1 MKKNNRILFFI
12 LIALLTISAIVFFTR
27 YEFSRELVD
36 GKEKFQIS
44 RKNTSL
50 KVLRDFAVQDTAQID
65 KIFLVDKDNNQ
76 ILLERENSHWLVNKK
91 TMAREDLKDI
101 LLETIHR
108 VEVYSP
114 VPKTRQ
120 EYVIRDLA
128 SNGIK
133 CEIYQ
138 SGKKVKTYYVGG
150 VTQDNLGTY
159 MLLENSA
166 EPFIVSIPGFSGYLT
181 TRYSTSEK
189 EWVSKRVYSYS
200 FNQIASVEVEY
211 PNEPS
216 QSYKMVNGGNNYFE
230 LIRLDN
236 KLPVVKFDTVKVKQ
250 QIGRFKKVGFEFIVP
265 EDFQSQRLDSVRQ
278 YTPIYTFNVTDV
290 SGNSRKLECYARPN
304 RDELKNDEGI
314 PYEND
319 IERLYGVFDDQLVVM
334 QYYTTD
340 MLTMRLNY
348 FLE

>member
-1 MKKNNRILFFI
+1 MLLV
-12 LIALLTISAIVFFTR
+12 LIALLVLSAILFFTR

-36 GKEKFQIS
+36 GKEKLQVS
-44 RKNTSL
+44 RKSSSL
-50 KVLRDFAVQDTAQID
+50 KVLRDFAVQDTAKID

-76 ILLERENSHWLVNKK
+76 ILLERENAHWIVNGK
-91 TMAREDLKDI
+91 TRAREDLKDI
-101 LLETIHR
+101 LLETIRR

-138 SGKKVKTYYVGG
+138 NGKKVKTYYVGG

-166 EPFIVSIPGFSGYLT
+166 EPFVVSIPGFSGYLT
-181 TRYSTSEK
+181 TRYNTSEK
-189 EWVSKRVYSYS
+189 EWVSKRVYDYS

-216 QSYKMVNGGNNYFE
+216 QSYKMINAGDNRFE

-236 KLPVVKFDTVKVKQ
+236 KFPVESFDTVKVKQ
-250 QIGRFKKVGFEFIVP
+250 QIGRFKKVGFEFFVP
-265 EDFQSQRLDSVRQ
+265 EEFQAHRIDSLSQ
-278 YTPIYTFNVTDV
+278 YTPIYRFNVTDV
-290 SGNSRKLECYARPN
+290 SGNSRQLNCYARPN
-304 RDELKNDEGI
+304 QNALKDDEGN

-319 IERLYGVFDDQLVVM
+319 IERLYGVFDNQLVVM

>member
-1 MKKNNRILFFI
+1 MLVV
-12 LIALLTISAIVFFTR
+12 LVALLVVSAIVFFTR

-36 GKEKFQIS
+36 GKEKLKVS
-44 RKNTSL
+44 RKNSSL
-50 KVLRDFAVQDTAQID
+50 KVLRDFAVQDTTAVD

-76 ILLERENSHWLVNKK
+76 ILLEREDSHWLVNKNAN
-91 TMAREDLKDI
+91 AREDLVNI
-101 LLETIHR
+101 LLETIRR

-120 EYVIRDLA
+120 DYVIRDLS

-138 SGKKVKTYYVGG
+138 KGEKVKTYYVGG

-166 EPFIVSIPGFSGYLT
+166 EPFVVSMPGFSGYLT
-181 TRYSTSEK
+181 TRYNTSEK
-189 EWVSKRVYSYS
+189 EWISKRVYSYS
-200 FNQIASVEVEY
+200 FDQVASVEVEY

-216 QSYKMVNGGNNYFE
+216 QSYKIINQGNNQFE

-236 KLPVVKFDTVKVKQ
+236 KLPVEHFDTVRVKQ
-250 QIGRFKKVGFEFIVP
+250 QLGRFKKVGFEFFVP
-265 EDFQSQRLDSVRQ
+265 EKFKTHRIDSVRQ
-278 YTPIYTFNVTDV
+278 YTPIYRFNVTDV
-290 SGNSRKLECYARPN
+290 SGNSRELLCYTRPN
-304 RDELKNDEGI
+304 KNKLKDDEGI

-319 IERLYGVFDDQLVVM
+319 IERLYAVFDDEMVVM